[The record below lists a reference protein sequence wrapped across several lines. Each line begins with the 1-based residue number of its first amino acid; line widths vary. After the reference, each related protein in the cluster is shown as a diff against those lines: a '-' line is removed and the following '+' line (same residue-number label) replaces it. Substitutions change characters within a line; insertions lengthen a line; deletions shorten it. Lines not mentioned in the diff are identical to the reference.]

1 MINQFTDR
9 RKIFLLIIPLVFLIA
24 WGAGC
29 ASNKAVDVKATGT
42 KRIMGITTNVTADSV
57 IVTING
63 NQPLTYTAIK
73 QVFPMGVLF
82 HFPETSLDTV

>member
-42 KRIMGITTNVTADSV
+42 KRIMGITTEVRGD
-57 IVTING
+57 
-63 NQPLTYTAIK
+63 
-73 QVFPMGVLF
+73 
-82 HFPETSLDTV
+82 H